1 MREQAGRRMMDRFPK
16 SPSPEPMSVPVPPP
30 PTPEPAAVADE
41 PFIPITQ
48 PSPEPKRYECVFL
61 F

>member
-1 MREQAGRRMMDRFPK
+1 MREQATRRMLDRFPK

-48 PSPEPKRYECVFL
+48 PSPEPKRYE
-61 F
+61 